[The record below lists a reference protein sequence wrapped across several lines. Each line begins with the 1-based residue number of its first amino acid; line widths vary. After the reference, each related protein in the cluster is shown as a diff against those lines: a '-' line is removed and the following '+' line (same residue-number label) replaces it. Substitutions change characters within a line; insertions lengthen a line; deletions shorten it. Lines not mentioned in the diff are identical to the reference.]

1 ALSKNGNSVYDF
13 GTDPH
18 FKKLYFETY
27 ISLDPATVGHYF
39 ADIGEPIATGDLTPY
54 EEFLQS
60 RFYREWARP
69 QQLVDFIAA
78 VLDKSLTSVVMFG
91 VFRHERDGVA
101 DDAARA
107 RMRLI
112 VPHFRRA
119 VLIGRL
125 MDLKSA
131 EAASFADA
139 FDGLKASMFLVDASG
154 RIVHANAAGHAMLHQ
169 ADILR
174 AAAGRLIVG
183 DTAAQHAL
191 YDILIAAERGDA
203 ALGGKGIALPLTDRQ
218 GETFSAHVLPL
229 TSGARR
235 QSTLATRAAAAI
247 FVHKAAL
254 SIESPP
260 EALAKRYKLTPT
272 ELRVL
277 LAVVEVGGAPEVAQ
291 ALGVAD
297 STVKSHL
304 KRVYEKTGVSRQAD
318 LVKLVAAFAN
328 PLVG

>member
-1 ALSKNGNSVYDF
+1 
-13 GTDPH
+13 
-18 FKKLYFETY
+18 
-27 ISLDPATVGHYF
+27 
-39 ADIGEPIATGDLTPY
+39 
-54 EEFLQS
+54 
-60 RFYREWARP
+60 
-69 QQLVDFIAA
+69 
-78 VLDKSLTSVVMFG
+78 

-125 MDLKSA
+125 MDLKNA

-203 ALGGKGIALPLTDRQ
+203 ALGAKGIALPLTDRK

-235 QSTLATRAAAAI
+235 QSTLGARAAAAI